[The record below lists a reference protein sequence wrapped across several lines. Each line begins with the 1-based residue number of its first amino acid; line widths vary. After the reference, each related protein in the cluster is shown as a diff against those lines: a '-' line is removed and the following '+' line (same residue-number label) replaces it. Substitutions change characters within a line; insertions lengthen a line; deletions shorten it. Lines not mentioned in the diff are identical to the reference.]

1 VLSSERRC
9 VEIRSSM
16 LISNH
21 WRKHEFQVS
30 RTDCEIRRH
39 LCTSETTLVRGVAN
53 IQGAQ
58 ASTEIVQLLDL
69 AFQRLVR
76 GVAKM
81 QAVESS
87 AEIVQLAL
95 QPRSLLLKRVAV
107 STVDVMH
114 TGYFAHER
122 PLRGLD
128 NIPGDTVPL
137 DELRLLMRHAI
148 VFGTLALARLFA
160 SLLPAARGGGGG
172 ADERIATVVVTLAL
186 ARFFASLLPAA
197 RGGGGAD
204 DRIVRIVGGRGEMTR
219 VRA

>member
-1 VLSSERRC
+1 VISSERRC
-9 VEIRSSM
+9 AELRSSM
-16 LISNH
+16 LIRNH

-30 RTDCEIRRH
+30 RPECEIRRH
-39 LCTSETTLVRGVAN
+39 LCTSKTTLVRGVAN

-58 ASTEIVQLLDL
+58 ASAEIVQLLDL
-69 AFQRLVR
+69 ALQRLVR

-137 DELRLLMRHAI
+137 DELRLLMRHAT
-148 VFGTLALARLFA
+148 VFVTLALARLFA
-160 SLLPAARGGGGG
+160 SLLPAARGGGG
-172 ADERIATVVVTLAL
+172 ADERIANVFVTLAL
-186 ARFFASLLPAA
+186 ARLFACLLPAA

-204 DRIVRIVGGRGEMTR
+204 ERIVRIVSGRGEMSR
-219 VRA
+219 VGA